1 MAITLAD
8 VQVNVQDHLSS
19 MVIDEFRQNNFLL
32 NNLIFEDC
40 VSPTGG
46 GATMTY
52 AYTRVDTQA
61 TAATRAINTE
71 YTAQHAKKKRYTVDL
86 KVFGGSFE
94 IDRVLAN
101 MGGIVDEVQFQ
112 MTQKIKA
119 AQALFSDMAINGDKD
134 KDANG
139 FEGLDKAIKAGGN
152 EIAGDIDLS
161 SSELVTANYM
171 QFLDI
176 IDELTS
182 SIDGEATAL
191 IGNSQ
196 MMAKVRAAAR
206 RASMYQT
213 DKDNWGR
220 QVEYYGPI
228 PLVDLGA
235 KSGSNDPI
243 VATGSDGTTSLYAV
257 RLGLDG
263 FHGVSM
269 AGVDPIR
276 TWLPDFT
283 TAGAVK
289 KGEVEMVAAV
299 ALKATK
305 AAAALRGVKVKGAA

>member
-1 MAITLAD
+1 MAITLAE

-19 MVIDEFRQNNFLL
+19 LVIDEFRKNNYLL
-32 NNLIFEDC
+32 DNMIFEDA

-71 YTAQHAKKKRYTVDL
+71 YTPQHAKKKRYSVDL
-86 KVFGGSFE
+86 KVFGGAFE
-94 IDRVLAN
+94 IDRVLAG

-112 MTQKIKA
+112 LQQKIKA
-119 AQALFSDMAINGDKD
+119 AQALFSDMTINGDKD

-139 FEGLDKAIKAGGN
+139 FEGLDKALKGSDT
-152 EIAGDIDLS
+152 EMTESIDLS
-161 SSELVTANYM
+161 TSELVTANYM
-171 QFLDI
+171 QFLDVV
-176 IDELTS
+176 DALVGS
-182 SIDGEATAL
+182 MDGAPTAL
-191 IGNSQ
+191 IGNGA
-196 MMAKVRAAAR
+196 MIAKMRAAAR

-213 DKDNWGR
+213 TKDNWGQ
-220 QVEYYGPI
+220 QVEYYGNI
-228 PLVDLGA
+228 PLINLGA
-235 KSGSNDPI
+235 KAGSNEPI
-243 VATGSDGTTSLYAV
+243 VATGSDGTTALYAV

-269 AGVDPIR
+269 AGTSPIS
-276 TWLPDFT
+276 TWMPDFT

-299 ALKATK
+299 ALKASK
-305 AAAALRGVKVKGAA
+305 AAAVLRGVKVSGGL

>member
-1 MAITLAD
+1 MAITLAE

-19 MVIDEFRQNNFLL
+19 LVIDEFRKNNYLL
-32 NNLIFEDC
+32 ENMIFEDA

-52 AYTRVDTQA
+52 SYTRVDTQA

-71 YTAQHAKKKRYTVDL
+71 YTPQHAKKKRYSVDL
-86 KVFGGSFE
+86 KVFGGAFE
-94 IDRVLAN
+94 IDRVLAD

-112 MTQKIKA
+112 LQQKIKA

-139 FEGLDKAIKAGGN
+139 FEGLDKALKGSDT
-152 EIAGDIDLS
+152 EMTESIDLS
-161 SSELVTANYM
+161 TSELVTANYM

-176 IDELTS
+176 VDALVS
-182 SIDGEATAL
+182 SMDGEPTAL
-191 IGNSQ
+191 IGNGA
-196 MMAKVRAAAR
+196 MIAKLRAAAR

-213 DKDNWGR
+213 TKDNWGQ
-220 QVEYYGPI
+220 QVERYGNI
-228 PLVDLGA
+228 PLINLGA
-235 KSGSNDPI
+235 KAGSNDPI
-243 VATGSDGTTSLYAV
+243 VTTGSDGTASLYAV

-269 AGVDPIR
+269 AGVSPIH
-276 TWLPDFT
+276 TWMPDFT

-299 ALKATK
+299 ALKASK
-305 AAAALRGVKVKGAA
+305 AAAVLRGVKVSGGL